1 MWIVHCVRPFKT
13 NRPVGRFYYASML
26 VRCFSSDNSHRVL
39 PRYVKSF
46 APSVRPFMPFLGLV
60 WSRNLLAAMDNVVVF
75 PFGKITIRRSLA
87 VLTVRCFAFANVNV
101 VPTGIFKERNDMLSR
116 CFCMFLIAAFSS
128 DLKEFL
134 IGTSTALPLII

>member
-46 APSVRPFMPFLGLV
+46 APSVRSFMPFFGLV
-60 WSRNLLAAMDNVVVF
+60 WSRNLLAAMDNVAVF
-75 PFGKITIRRSLA
+75 PFGKIMIKLHRTRIGFSGL
-87 VLTVRCFAFANVNV
+87 
-101 VPTGIFKERNDMLSR
+101 
-116 CFCMFLIAAFSS
+116 FSS
-128 DLKEFL
+128 SGLARTKTRRRKLKKSTYSFHFQ
-134 IGTSTALPLII
+134 TSHTTY